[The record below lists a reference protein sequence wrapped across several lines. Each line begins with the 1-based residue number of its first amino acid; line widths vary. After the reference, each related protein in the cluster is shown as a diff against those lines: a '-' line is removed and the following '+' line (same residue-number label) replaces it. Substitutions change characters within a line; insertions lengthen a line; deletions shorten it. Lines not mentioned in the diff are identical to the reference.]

1 LTAGETFSSETL
13 LLSRGD
19 VADLLTL
26 PECVAAVEDG
36 FRRHARGASL
46 TPAVLG
52 VRAEG
57 GGFHFKAAG
66 LKLDRR
72 VYFAAK
78 TNANFPGNRARFGLP
93 TIQGIVLLFDGD
105 TGAPLAAMDSMQI
118 TTLRTGAATAV
129 AAKRLARSDSRVATV
144 CGCGVQGGVQLD
156 ALALALSL
164 EKAWVF
170 DADAGRAREFAAE
183 RSATSPFRVEPAAN
197 LAAAVRASDVV
208 VTCTPSRRALISV
221 SDVSPGTF
229 LAAVGA
235 DSAEKQELD
244 PQIFTRARIVV
255 DSLDQCALI
264 GDLHHAIAAGL
275 VSRDDVHAGIEEVIE
290 GTKPGRTSAEEIT
303 VFDSTGTALED
314 VAAAAAVYEKATAA
328 GRGISFSFSSGEPAT
343 ER

>member
-1 LTAGETFSSETL
+1 MTAGDPSSVETL

-19 VADLLTL
+19 VVDLLTL
-26 PECVAAVEDG
+26 AECVAAVEDG
-36 FRRHARGASL
+36 FRRYARGAAL
-46 TPAVLG
+46 PPAVLG
-52 VRAEG
+52 VPAEG
-57 GGFHFKAAG
+57 GGFHVKAAG
-66 LKLDRR
+66 LRLDRR

-78 TNANFPGNRARFGLP
+78 TNANFPENRARFGLP
-93 TIQGIVLLFDGD
+93 AIQGILLLFDGE

-118 TTLRTGAATAV
+118 TMLRTGAATAV
-129 AAKRLARSDSRVATV
+129 AAKRLGRSDSRVATV

-156 ALALALSL
+156 ALALAFPL

-170 DADAGRAREFAAE
+170 DADAGRARDFAAE
-183 RSATSPFRVEPAAN
+183 RIGVSPFRVEPAAD

-208 VTCTPSRRALISV
+208 VTCTPSRRALIDV
-221 SDVSPGTF
+221 ADVSPGTF

-275 VSRDDVHAGIEEVIE
+275 VSRDEVHAGIEEVIE
-290 GTKPGRTSAEEIT
+290 GTKPGRTSAEQIT

-314 VAAAAAVYEKATAA
+314 VAAAAAVYENALAT
-328 GRGISFSFSSGEPAT
+328 GRGTPFSFG
-343 ER
+343 